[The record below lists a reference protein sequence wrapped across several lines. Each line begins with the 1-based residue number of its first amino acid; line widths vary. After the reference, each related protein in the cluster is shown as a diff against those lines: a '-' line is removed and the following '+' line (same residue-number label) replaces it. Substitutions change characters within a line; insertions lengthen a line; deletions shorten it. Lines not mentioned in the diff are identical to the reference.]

1 MGKICTFFGHREIR
15 LTDELIGKLKKRIL
29 DLIKNGFDIFYFGG
43 FGDFDEL
50 CWKIV
55 TYYKK
60 QYSYIKRIYVCE
72 DYKFIDRPHKRPNW
86 LRDENYEEFI
96 YLDISYTGF
105 YKRIYFRNCE
115 MINQSDYIIFYVTN
129 NVSNSGAYKALE
141 YAKRKK
147 KNYVNILEK

>member
-1 MGKICTFFGHREIR
+1 M
-15 LTDELIGKLKKRIL
+15 
-29 DLIKNGFDIFYFGG
+29 
-43 FGDFDEL
+43 

-60 QYSYIKRIYVCE
+60 QYSYIERIYVCE